1 MDRPDI
7 RVLATREELS
17 RAAAE
22 EFARLA
28 AEAVRIRGRFAVAL
42 SGGSTPRVLHHLL
55 SDERAAF
62 RGRIPWSDVHIFWGD
77 ERHVP
82 PEHPDSNYGMAR
94 ETLLTRVPVPP
105 ENVHRIPAENP
116 DAAKAADEYAQTL
129 RTFFGLAAG
138 ELPRFDLILLGLG
151 PDGHTASLFPGT
163 DAVRERVKLVAAPW
177 VERLDARRITLTPP
191 VLNNAACVIFL
202 VSGEEKAR
210 ALRAVLEG
218 PYQPDR
224 LPAQAVR
231 PVDGQRLW
239 LVDRAAARL
248 LSCLEWRRDSRAD

>member
-7 RVLATREELS
+7 RILANREELS
-17 RAAAE
+17 RAAAA

-28 AEAVRIRGRFAVAL
+28 GEAVRIRGRFAVAL
-42 SGGSTPRVLHHLL
+42 CGGSTPRGLYHLL
-55 SDERAAF
+55 SDERARF

-77 ERHVP
+77 ERQVP
-82 PEHPDSNYGMAR
+82 PEHPESNFRMAR
-94 ETLLTRVPVPP
+94 ETLLTPVPIPP

-116 DAAKAADEYAQTL
+116 DATSAADEYAQTL
-129 RTFFGLAAG
+129 RTVFGLAAG
-138 ELPRFDLILLGLG
+138 ELPRFDLILLGMG

-163 DAVRERVKLVAAPW
+163 DAIHEKIRLVAAPW
-177 VERLDARRITLTPP
+177 VEKLGARRITLTPP
-191 VLNNAACVIFL
+191 VLNNAARVIFL
-202 VSGEEKAR
+202 VSGEAKAE

-224 LPAQAVR
+224 FPAQVVHPA
-231 PVDGQRLW
+231 DGRVVW

-248 LSCLEWRRDSRAD
+248 LS